1 MNRLMKSRF
10 ASAGRISSSTFSK
23 TRGKLSF
30 VQFSEEK
37 EFNHQNQVSS
47 SVRDD
52 SERIL
57 TDMTRQHVVS
67 DKADHFG
74 RYYSQEFGVTNDS
87 SLEAIFL

>member
-37 EFNHQNQVSS
+37 EFDHQNRVLRSI
-47 SVRDD
+47 RDD
-52 SERIL
+52 SELIL
-57 TDMTRQHVVS
+57 TDMTRQHVMS
-67 DKADHFG
+67 DKANHPE
-74 RYYSQEFGVTNDS
+74 SP
-87 SLEAIFL
+87 EANNLVFRPVQG